1 MKQDIFLDYNI
12 PIGIFCIFVII
23 PFLKQ
28 RENFNPKYTCRYIKN
43 KKTMK
48 EAFIIAAKR
57 TAIGGFMG
65 SLSSFTAPHLG
76 AKIIQSTYESVT
88 VLPEN
93 IDSVYMGNVLSAGVG
108 QSPARQAAIFS
119 HIPVDKD
126 ATTIN
131 KVCASGMKAAM
142 IGAQQIQL
150 GLENLVMTGGMES
163 MSNVPHYNY
172 LRHGKKLGDSQL
184 TDGLITDG
192 LWDVYHNFHM
202 GSAAELGVKK
212 YGLTRQQLDDFALLS
227 YKRAQK
233 AAEGNKFTAELIGIS
248 VEGKKGTTIIERD
261 EDIDK
266 LIPEKISLL
275 KPAFEKDGLLTAANS
290 SNLNDGAAAILIG
303 SSEAV
308 EKYNLQ
314 PLARIVAYA
323 DAAQSP
329 EWFTTSPSIAIQKIL
344 KRTGLSLSDI
354 DYFEINEAYSS
365 VILSNQQILGYDL
378 DKVNVYGGAVALGHP
393 IGASG
398 ARIITTLVNVL
409 RQEGGRYGIA
419 AICNGGGGASAIL
432 IENLN

>member
-1 MKQDIFLDYNI
+1 
-12 PIGIFCIFVII
+12 
-23 PFLKQ
+23 
-28 RENFNPKYTCRYIKN
+28 
-43 KKTMK
+43 MK
-48 EAFIIAAKR
+48 EVFIIAAKR
-57 TAIGGFMG
+57 TPIGGFMG
-65 SLSSFTAPHLG
+65 SLSGFKAPQLG
-76 AKIIQSTYESVT
+76 AMAIQNTYESAGVS
-88 VLPEN
+88 PEH

-119 HIPVDKD
+119 KIPVDKD
-126 ATTIN
+126 ATTVN
-131 KVCASGMKAAM
+131 KVCASGMKSAI

-150 GLENLVMTGGMES
+150 GLENLVITGGMES
-163 MSNVPHYNY
+163 MSNVPHYND
-172 LRHGKKLGDSQL
+172 LRNGKKLGDSTL
-184 TDGLITDG
+184 TDGLIKDG

-212 YGLTRQQLDDFALLS
+212 YGLTRQQLDDYALTS
-227 YKRAQK
+227 YKRAQEATAGK
-233 AAEGNKFTAELIGIS
+233 KFNAELFSLTI
-248 VEGKKGTTIIERD
+248 EGKKGTTIIDRD

-275 KPAFEKDGLLTAANS
+275 KPAFENDGMLTAANS
-290 SNLNDGAAAILIG
+290 SNLNDGAAAILLG
-303 SSEAV
+303 SSQAV
-308 EKYNLQ
+308 QEYNLK
-314 PLARIVAYA
+314 PLAKIVAYA

-329 EWFTTSPSIAIQKIL
+329 EWFTTSPSVAIQKVL
-344 KRTGLSLSDI
+344 KSTGLSLSDI

-398 ARIITTLVNVL
+398 ARIMATLVNVL
-409 RQEGGRYGIA
+409 YQEGGRYGIA

>member
-1 MKQDIFLDYNI
+1 
-12 PIGIFCIFVII
+12 
-23 PFLKQ
+23 
-28 RENFNPKYTCRYIKN
+28 
-43 KKTMK
+43 MK

-57 TAIGGFMG
+57 TPIGGFMG
-65 SLSSFTAPHLG
+65 SLSGFTAPQLG
-76 AKIIQSTYESVT
+76 AMAIEHTYESVG
-88 VLPEN
+88 VSPKN
-93 IDSVYMGNVLSAGVG
+93 IDSIYMGNVLSAGVG

-119 HIPVDKD
+119 KIPVDKD
-126 ATTIN
+126 ATTVN
-131 KVCASGMKAAM
+131 KVCASGMKAAI

-150 GLENLVMTGGMES
+150 GIESLVMTGGMES

-172 LRHGKKLGDSQL
+172 LRKGQKLGDTAL
-184 TDGLITDG
+184 TDGLIKDG

-212 YGLTRQQLDDFALLS
+212 YGLTRQQLDDYALSS
-227 YKRAQK
+227 YKRAHE
-233 AAEGNKFTAELIGIS
+233 AASGNKFKAELFNITI
-248 VEGKKGTTIIERD
+248 EGKKGITIVERD

-275 KPAFEKDGLLTAANS
+275 KPVFENDGMLTAANS
-290 SNLNDGAAAILIG
+290 SNLNDGAAAILLG

-308 EKYNLQ
+308 QEYHLK
-314 PLARIVAYA
+314 PLAKIIAYA

-329 EWFTTSPSIAIQKIL
+329 EWFTTSPSVAIQKVL
-344 KRTGLSLSDI
+344 KSAGLSLSDI

-378 DKVNVYGGAVALGHP
+378 DKVNVYGGAVAMGHP

-398 ARIITTLVNVL
+398 ARIMATLVNVL

>member
-1 MKQDIFLDYNI
+1 
-12 PIGIFCIFVII
+12 
-23 PFLKQ
+23 
-28 RENFNPKYTCRYIKN
+28 
-43 KKTMK
+43 MK
-48 EAFIIAAKR
+48 EVFIIAAKR
-57 TAIGGFMG
+57 TPIGGFMG
-65 SLSSFTAPHLG
+65 SLSGFSAPQLG
-76 AKIIQSTYESVT
+76 ALAIQNAYESVQLT
-88 VLPEN
+88 PES

-108 QSPARQAAIFS
+108 QSPARQSAVFS
-119 HIPVDKD
+119 KIPVNKD

-131 KVCASGMKAAM
+131 KVCASGMKSAM

-150 GLENLVMTGGMES
+150 GLENIVMTGGMES
-163 MSNVPHYNY
+163 MSNVPHYTH
-172 LRHGKKLGDSQL
+172 LRHGKKLGDTTL
-184 TDGLITDG
+184 TDGLIKDG
-192 LWDVYHNFHM
+192 LWDVYNDFHM

-212 YGLTRQQLDDFALLS
+212 YGLTRQQLDDYALLS
-227 YKRAQK
+227 YKRAQD
-233 AAEGNKFTAELIGIS
+233 AVLNSKFSNELISIS
-248 VEGKKGTTIIERD
+248 VEGRKGTTVIDRD

-275 KPAFEKDGLLTAANS
+275 KPAFENDGSLTAANS
-290 SNLNDGAAAILIG
+290 SNLNDGAAAIILA

-308 EKYNLQ
+308 KEHNLT
-314 PLARIVAYA
+314 PLAKIIAYA

-329 EWFTTSPSIAIQKIL
+329 EWFTTTPSIAINKVL
-344 KRTGLSLSDI
+344 KQAGLSLSDI

-409 RQEGGRYGIA
+409 RQEKGRYGIA

-432 IENLN
+432 IENIS